1 METGATAFS
10 SSGSNFILTIKSFS
24 LTTVLVLKSG
34 FYSMLSILIGSYSLA
49 RIELNIWSI
58 AALAFA
64 GFFEGSLIIIPKVFV
79 VVSGAYFLIFSLN

>member
-1 METGATAFS
+1 
-10 SSGSNFILTIKSFS
+10 
-24 LTTVLVLKSG
+24 
-34 FYSMLSILIGSYSLA
+34 MLSISIGSYSLA